1 MNKIGKIAVTTMT
14 ALLVGGAV
22 PTAASASVVPKAMRG
37 TWYAY
42 NGSGSYFKTKYGKH
56 SKMYISTSPTN
67 GWYTI
72 LPKNTSTEGYSRV
85 LTQRIAGK
93 NRKVL
98 LNATYWDMTNHGKGL
113 KWFHSKLHHRYFG
126 KLSDYAKPF

>member
-1 MNKIGKIAVTTMT
+1 MNKTGRIFVTAMT
-14 ALLVGGAV
+14 SLLVGGTV
-22 PTAASASVVPKAMRG
+22 STTASASIVPKAMRG

-42 NGSGSYFKTKYGKH
+42 NGSGSYSKVKYGKH
-56 SKMYISTSPTN
+56 SKMYISTSATK

-72 LPKNTSTEGYSRV
+72 MPKNTSSSTYSRV

-98 LNATYWDMTNHGKGL
+98 LNATYWDMANHGKGQ

-126 KLSDYAKPF
+126 KLSNYAKPF